1 MPCVHLKQL
10 IQLCEEHQL
19 KVGGSDVVHF
29 VCEQCG
35 QQEVCPDVM
44 IDEYDARSGE
54 SASADAS
61 EANADSA

>member
-54 SASADAS
+54 RASADAS

>member
-1 MPCVHLKQL
+1 MPCVHLRQL

-44 IDEYDARSGE
+44 LDEYEARSEVSKTDSG
-54 SASADAS
+54 DA
-61 EANADSA
+61 EKG